1 MSEVL
6 TGTGGEEGDFE
17 LSDGHKTYI
26 MLNYMK
32 LSLKEL
38 TQAITGD
45 PKATGLNK
53 AGRAIKEFLAS
64 QSLKVKTTI
73 YEKKPEIFLTEDQKE
88 FIRANYDKMKQIE
101 LLRLAFKNEKLS
113 PLHREYR
120 LGIQFLQEIAPNFVK
135 PEDKTTADEYDP
147 VKSIYRLV
155 PIVNKYVLNPKKEAH
170 PLFEQN
176 KLTAQDERNLR
187 SLLTYLNVFRF
198 KQQIN
203 KYTKQADRDLFEST
217 FIRHTFDKT
226 DLAQEEVDQYIAL
239 AANIV
244 TSSQLDSEIEAYRE
258 IIDNQLSL
266 NDSSKVSMSFVE
278 ALDNARDKK
287 KEVQTTVD
295 KLTKE
300 LNGSRANKLDN
311 KINANSS
318 ILNLVEAFSHKKDR
332 DEMVEMA
339 ERFKQDEEK
348 QIDKLF
354 AMDDMISIL
363 AGVTRDELLG
373 KQ

>member
-1 MSEVL
+1 MSEL
-6 TGTGGEEGDFE
+6 ENEEEGEFI
-17 LSDGHKTYI
+17 LSDGHKSYI

-45 PKATGLNK
+45 PKSTGLNK

-135 PEDKTTADEYDP
+135 PEDKTVVDEYDP

-155 PIVNKYVLNPKKEAH
+155 PIVNRYILNPKKEGY
-170 PLFEQN
+170 PLFEQT

-258 IIDNQLSL
+258 IIYNQLYT

-287 KEVQTTVD
+287 KEVQGSVD

-318 ILNLVEAFSHKKDR
+318 ILNLVEAFQHKKDR
-332 DEMVEMA
+332 DEIIEMA
-339 ERFKQDEEK
+339 ERFKKDEEK
-348 QIDKLF
+348 QIDRLF
-354 AMDDMISIL
+354 SMDDMFAIL

-373 KQ
+373 RQ

>member
-6 TGTGGEEGDFE
+6 TGTEGEEGDFV

-101 LLRLAFKNEKLS
+101 LLRLAFKNDKLS

-217 FIRHTFDKT
+217 FIRHTYDKT

-266 NDSSKVSMSFVE
+266 NDASKVSMSFVE

-295 KLTKE
+295 KLTKD
-300 LNGSRANKLDN
+300 LNGSRSTKLDN

-332 DEMVEMA
+332 DEMLEMA

-354 AMDDMISIL
+354 AMDDLIGIL

-373 KQ
+373 RQ